1 MSISPVEVIKQLMR
15 KGVIANINQV
25 IDYDTAALVA
35 TALGFDVQREEQQ
48 AVEAVE
54 HGVVTA
60 VGRQGKAKTPAK
72 WRTRPP
78 VVTIMGHVDHG
89 KTSLLDAIRQTN
101 IIASEAGSITQHI
114 GAYQVEVNGQKITF
128 LDTPGHEAFTAM
140 RARGAQATDIAVL
153 VVAADDGVMPQTIEA
168 VNHAKAAGVPIVTAI
183 TKIDRPNA
191 NPERVK
197 KQLSELGLLIEEWGG
212 DVISVPVSA
221 KTKEGIADLL
231 TNILVVA
238 EIAELQA
245 NYAQPAEGVVIEA
258 EMDKTRGP
266 MATILVQQ
274 GTIEVGESIIV
285 GTTSGKIKAM
295 FDDKGKRLKKAEPA
309 TPINIL
315 GLNAV
320 PQAGDRFS
328 TVADERKARELLAK
342 QQADTLRAA
351 AARGGTVTLEGLYAQ
366 VSSGQIKELNV
377 ILKTDVHGSIDPI
390 KNSLEKLGG
399 DKLRVRIL
407 HAGTGS
413 ITESDVFLAV
423 ASKAI
428 IVGFNSRPETG
439 AKRLAEA
446 EGISIRFYD
455 VIYNLVDDIEKA
467 LQGML
472 EPTYVEVIE
481 GRAEV
486 RAIFSSRKKSTV
498 AGLYVQ
504 EGKITR
510 DSPARVLRQGKV
522 IHESTVYSLR
532 RFKDDVSEV
541 QKGFEA
547 GVGIQ
552 DFSEVQ
558 VGDIIEFYRKQRQG
572 PTTEA
577 KHSS

>member
-1 MSISPVEVIKQLMR
+1 
-15 KGVIANINQV
+15 
-25 IDYDTAALVA
+25 
-35 TALGFDVQREEQQ
+35 
-48 AVEAVE
+48 
-54 HGVVTA
+54 
-60 VGRQGKAKTPAK
+60 
-72 WRTRPP
+72 
-78 VVTIMGHVDHG
+78 
-89 KTSLLDAIRQTN
+89 
-101 IIASEAGSITQHI
+101 
-114 GAYQVEVNGQKITF
+114 
-128 LDTPGHEAFTAM
+128 M

-390 KNSLEKLGG
+390 RNSLEKLGG

-428 IVGFNSRPETG
+428 IVGFSSRPETG

-446 EGISIRFYD
+446 EGISMRFYD